1 MWIGQRSH
9 DGQVVRQV
17 LGGDKEQFG
26 KLVDRYLIDAYAL
39 ARAYLADRTDAE
51 DAVQDSF
58 LKAFK
63 SLDSL
68 RDAGKFCPWFLTIV
82 RNTCMHYLTLRKR
95 EQTGLDDTPLE
106 SSVNPDLERHELH
119 SLLRSH
125 VGGLDPSLREVVLL
139 HYFRGLSTAEI
150 AQRLDIR
157 RDAVKKRLQRAR
169 ETLGTALLQ
178 ELGDSFQAEAPSKKG
193 KASIM
198 GMVLAAPVAW
208 QSANAAGVA
217 GSNALGAKGG
227 SLPLIKTL
235 VLPALAGS
243 CILALAYVASQREL
257 PATAADP
264 VAAPAIVGTAAQSG
278 APAPIQPPVP
288 PEAPEP
294 AAAAVLPVR
303 STATESGPGGR
314 VVDEAGLPVAGAE
327 VVLFHNMNRSGLDD
341 TIVERTTADADGRYA
356 LSANPGFARQL
367 PHAYAQDRFL
377 LFAFHPDYALG
388 WTTVDQDTPQE
399 TYDIVVTK
407 GTTGTITVV
416 DREKKPLEGAHVW
429 LCAAGDN
436 ESAHPLFR
444 HAFNTNTTDVGL
456 ISAFTNMDGKATFEN
471 LPDTR
476 CSFYA
481 AKPGYAPSW
490 SPIRDCTMV
499 LTKGASVSGRVLTAS
514 GVPVPDALVRC
525 NAEWM
530 HSPRLTRTDS
540 QGRYTFTGL
549 PANGWD
555 MSVWGSGQ
563 TGDGTYSVFVKDD
576 THTMPAQHIQ
586 LEPGDVLDNF
596 DLTLLEGT
604 VVHCSVVWPD
614 SGEPVAGARLFGTYL
629 EERVEGFTDANGV
642 FTFTAQPGEVEMYF
656 QSPPDGVYV
665 IQEDGRQPLTFEAD
679 GAEMDV
685 VLTAP
690 PIAGTLISAHGR
702 VEKGEYA
709 FGDVTVFVSAGRY
722 KTATSTGYTPP
733 YVQVNP
739 ENGNF
744 DLEGVPT
751 GRTVALY
758 ALTSNGAYAGVS
770 EHAIPADATEYSG
783 LSVTL
788 EPTTTGTVVLNDGEG
803 TPHRDIEVQMEPVV
817 DEYEIVFA
825 RRSLRTDGDG
835 RVQLKGL
842 IPGLSY
848 HFFNWDLRDESTGQ
862 LLIDTSLVVVPER

>member
-1 MWIGQRSH
+1 MWIGQTSH
-9 DGQVVRQV
+9 DGKLVQQV
-17 LGGDKEQFG
+17 LGGDREQFG
-26 KLVDRYLIDAYAL
+26 KLVDRYLNDAYAL

-68 RDAGKFCPWFLTIV
+68 RDAGKFCPWLFAIV
-82 RNTCMHYLTLRKR
+82 RNTCMHYLSLRKR
-95 EQTGLDDTPLE
+95 EQTRLDDAPAE
-106 SSVNPDLERHELH
+106 PSVSPNLERHELH

-169 ETLGTALLQ
+169 ETLGTVLLQ
-178 ELGDSFQAEAPSKKG
+178 ELGDSFQAEAPSRKDKS
-193 KASIM
+193 SIM
-198 GMVLAAPVAW
+198 GMVLAVPVAW
-208 QSANAAGVA
+208 QPANAAGPA
-217 GSNALGAKGG
+217 WIGASSAKGG
-227 SLPLIKTL
+227 ALAMVKTL
-235 VLPALAGS
+235 ALPALIVTG
-243 CILALAYVASQREL
+243 ILALAYVASQRDISTSAAEPV
-257 PATAADP
+257 PAT
-264 VAAPAIVGTAAQSG
+264 VKVEAQSE
-278 APAPIQPPVP
+278 APVP
-288 PEAPEP
+288 DQTAVTATTPEP
-294 AAAAVLPVR
+294 AVAAAVSPV
-303 STATESGPGGR
+303 TAPEAHSGPGGR

-341 TIVERTTADADGRYA
+341 SIVERVTADTDGRYA
-356 LSANPGFARQL
+356 LSASPEFAHKL
-367 PHAYAQDRFL
+367 PHAYAQDQFL

-388 WTTVDQDTPQE
+388 WATVDQDTPRE

-407 GTTGTITVV
+407 KTSGTITVV
-416 DREKKPLEGAHVW
+416 DHEKKPLEGAHVW

-444 HAFNTNTTDVGL
+444 HAFGTNTTDVGL
-456 ISAFTNMDGKATFEN
+456 ISAFTGEDGKVSFEN

-490 SPIRDCTMV
+490 SPLRDRTMV
-499 LTKGASVSGRVLTAS
+499 LTKGATVSGRVLTA
-514 GVPVPDALVRC
+514 GGAPVPDALVRC

-530 HSPRLTRTDS
+530 HDPRLTRADS
-540 QGRYTFTGL
+540 QGRYTFTDL

-555 MSVWGSGQ
+555 MSVWGSGK

-576 THTMPAQHIQ
+576 THTMPAEHIQ
-586 LEPGDVLDNF
+586 LEPGDVLDHF

-604 VVHCSVVWPD
+604 VVRCSVVWPD
-614 SGEPVAGARLFGTYL
+614 TGEPVAGARLFGTYL
-629 EERVEGFTDANGV
+629 EERIEGFTDAHGV
-642 FTFTAQPGEVEMYF
+642 FTFTAQPGGVELYF

-665 IQEDGRQPLTFEAD
+665 VQEDGRQSLAFEAS

-685 VLTAP
+685 MLTAP
-690 PIAGTLISAHGR
+690 PIAGTLISAHGK

-709 FGDVTVFVSAGRY
+709 FRDVTLFVSAGRY
-722 KTATSTGYTPP
+722 ETATSTGYTPP

-739 ENGNF
+739 EDGTF
-744 DLEGVPT
+744 HLERVPA

-770 EHAIPADATEYSG
+770 GHAIPAGAAEFSG
-783 LSVTL
+783 LTVSL
-788 EPTTTGTVVLNDGEG
+788 RPTATGVVALNDGAG
-803 TPHRDIEVQMEPVV
+803 NPHSGIEVQVEPVV
-817 DEYEIVFA
+817 DGNEFVFS
-825 RRSLRTDGDG
+825 RRTFRTDAHG
-835 RVQLKGL
+835 RVEMGGL
-842 IPGLSY
+842 IPGLTY

-862 LLIDTSLVVVPER
+862 LLIDTSLVVVPE